1 MTSCESHVVI
11 LEHVE
16 PDQEIWYSIMGTILG
31 DKKESLLE
39 LFSSLEP
46 RFSTGVQQE
55 SLKHAKLTI

>member
-1 MTSCESHVVI
+1 MVI

-16 PDQEIWYSIMGTILG
+16 PDQEIWYSIMGTISG